1 MWGLLTTAPEASE
14 RLPGGYGAA
23 LLQGLLALVAVSILA
38 WVVLRWA
45 AKVGFGRVPPGRS
58 MALLDHMPLDA
69 RRALYLVRVGPRFLL
84 LGVGE
89 GDAPRLLAELAADE
103 VPTELRGNPRARGGG
118 AFARVLARARGGQ
131 AAAADDQHEGETE
144 S

>member
-14 RLPGGYGAA
+14 TLPSGYGAA
-23 LLQGLLALVAVSILA
+23 LLQGLLALAAVSILA

-58 MALLDHMPLDA
+58 MALLDRMPLDA

-89 GDAPRLLAELAADE
+89 GAAPRLLVELAAEE
-103 VPTELRGNPRARGGG
+103 VPAELRGGARAPG
-118 AFARVLARARGGQ
+118 AFARTLAGVRARRRPE
-131 AAAADDQHEGETE
+131 AADPHEGGTAP
-144 S
+144 